1 LTTTPPR
8 ARIRGKFKGESMPW
22 PKGRRRIRKDASE
35 VVRPTAI
42 SADIYR
48 RVRDR
53 AKIQGV
59 SIRAVIEKKLLE
71 YLEEEDA

>member
-1 LTTTPPR
+1 
-8 ARIRGKFKGESMPW
+8 MPW
-22 PKGRRRIRKDASE
+22 VKGKKRVRKDAIE

-59 SIRAVIEKKLLE
+59 SIRAVIEGKLLE
-71 YLEEEDA
+71 YLEEESDGN